1 MKEKF
6 QKLVES
12 PIGKKIDWFC
22 NSVWYILAY
31 GIVVTLS
38 HAFNLPVIGA
48 ALLTVLLSLS
58 FVFCKNSF
66 TLVPFFLMCSFV
78 LSVDTKPNTGY
89 FNSPLKIT
97 VLCLLFATLVVM
109 LVFNLIYY
117 GKWRKIF
124 KRAYL
129 SVSVALITGALV
141 VGGIWTSLRSWTGVG
156 MALAIGACIFLPYSL
171 LFNCGEYKGRKT
183 IEYFAWALIIAAVVI
198 FEAVIQQYIIHGL
211 SLSYHPKNLLEFGHT
226 VSNSAAVIV
235 LMALPMTFYMV
246 YKYKHGF
253 AFLFAVALDLITIF
267 LTYSRATLLVAVVG
281 TAIVA
286 IVLCFKKKNGRL
298 AYRISFGIACAIVLV
313 IAIIFRDTIINQI
326 KGLVGSNFWS
336 GSGRTGLWGEGFE
349 LWKNNPIFGIG
360 LWYLPQVQAPL
371 HFYHSFHCTPLT
383 YLYCAGILG
392 LAAYCYHRYKT
403 VRSFFSAKLT
413 VERIFV
419 ALSVLTLLINS
430 LLDIY
435 MTEPLHLLYYG
446 VMLALIEC
454 DVRAIKTNC
463 AVKPVQIH
471 LNENADNIS
480 GDKKDN
486 SEQNNLTN
494 EVNNDGMQ
502 S

>member
-22 NSVWYILAY
+22 NSVWYVLAY
-31 GIVVTLS
+31 GIVVTFS
-38 HAFNLPVIGA
+38 HAFNLPVVGA

-97 VLCLLFATLVVM
+97 VLCLLLVILVVM

-129 SVSVALITGALV
+129 SASVALLTGALV
-141 VGGIWTSLRSWTGVG
+141 VGGMWTSLRSWMGI
-156 MALAIGACIFLPYSL
+156 AIAFAIGASIFLPYSL

-183 IEYFAWALIIAAVVI
+183 IEYFAWALIVAAVVI
-198 FEAVIQQYIIHGL
+198 FEAVIQQYIAHGL
-211 SLSYHPKNLLEFGHT
+211 SLSYHPKKFLEFGHT

-235 LMALPMTFYMV
+235 LMALPITFYMV
-246 YKYKHGF
+246 YKYKHGY
-253 AFLFAVALDLITIF
+253 AFLLAVALELITIF

-298 AYRISFGIACAIVLV
+298 AYWISFGIACVIVLATAV
-313 IAIIFRDTIINQI
+313 AFRNTLINQI

-336 GSGRTGLWGEGFE
+336 GSGRTGLWKTGFE
-349 LWKNNPIFGIG
+349 LWKSNPIFGIG
-360 LWYLPQVQAPL
+360 LWYLPQVQGHL
-371 HFYHSFHCTPLT
+371 HMYHSFHCTPLT

-454 DVRAIKTNC
+454 DVRALKNERAAGSEQPVATVDANSVSS
-463 AVKPVQIH
+463 VKS
-471 LNENADNIS
+471 E
-480 GDKKDN
+480 N
-486 SEQNNLTN
+486 SEQTN
-494 EVNNDGMQ
+494 HTDEVNNNGMQ